1 MTPARQPHRQ
11 RCETCKHY
19 NDETETEY
27 GMCYAESGHREQMY
41 NNTFDH
47 VAKYGCASHSSAT
60 HTPAASAERL
70 CDECNIIEVEDR
82 LMELEQQVKA
92 ERERVLDEK
101 YQLIRNVINI
111 DQSGLA
117 EALTKIRAL
126 AKGYDWIPNGEWGS
140 YDYTKRTIETLQK
153 ECGFLLA
160 EIEKISYEGLRDS
173 GERVNKHIKSV
184 EESLRGEQR

>member
-92 ERERVLDEK
+92 EREQVLDA
-101 YQLIRNVINI
+101 I
-111 DQSGLA
+111 DKA
-117 EALTKIRAL
+117 IIK
-126 AKGYDWIPNGEWGS
+126 
-140 YDYTKRTIETLQK
+140 K
-153 ECGFLLA
+153 EIWSRLELLA
-160 EIEKISYEGLRDS
+160 IIAEQKT
-173 GERVNKHIKSV
+173 
-184 EESLRGEQR
+184 LRGGGA

>member
-92 ERERVLDEK
+92 EREKVLEWAKKHNWPTTGGHRVIGFDKL
-101 YQLIRNVINI
+101 
-111 DQSGLA
+111 
-117 EALTKIRAL
+117 
-126 AKGYDWIPNGEWGS
+126 
-140 YDYTKRTIETLQK
+140 K
-153 ECGFLLA
+153 EFL
-160 EIEKISYEGLRDS
+160 
-173 GERVNKHIKSV
+173 
-184 EESLRGEQR
+184 ESLRGGGAP